1 LPRFIPSPNP
11 IDVRH
16 WVCPL
21 VTGNEERWRVPR
33 SGNFVPKRGT
43 GTNGNN
49 PRNARGTSSIVDRN
63 DGHLEEAA
71 LPSTGRRA
79 WTPQRPSA
87 ISRWDAASF
96 GRCAATSVRAGTL
109 RRATVDGKLFQ
120 SSVEEEGEEELADH
134 PWKRK
139 GKRNRPTARGRGSGR
154 VIDWPRERR

>member
-1 LPRFIPSPNP
+1 MFCYRNVGVVVLLLLKHRLLLLTTLS
-11 IDVRH
+11 VRS
-16 WVCPL
+16 L

-71 LPSTGRRA
+71 PPRCHRPAAALGRRNV
-79 WTPQRPSA
+79 RP
-87 ISRWDAASF
+87 RL
-96 GRCAATSVRAGTL
+96 RAGTL

-120 SSVEEEGEEELADH
+120 SSVEEEGEEESADH
-134 PWKRK
+134 PCKRK
-139 GKRNRPTARGRGSGR
+139 GQRNRPTARGRGSGR
-154 VIDWPRERR
+154 VIDWLKLNRLAA